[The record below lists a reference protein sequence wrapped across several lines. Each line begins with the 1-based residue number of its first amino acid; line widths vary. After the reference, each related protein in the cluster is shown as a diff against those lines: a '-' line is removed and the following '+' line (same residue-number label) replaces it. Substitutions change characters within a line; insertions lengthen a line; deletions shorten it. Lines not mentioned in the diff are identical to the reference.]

1 LLAFGHGSRT
11 CGARSLM
18 PALPHW
24 RLSTVYLAYFAS
36 VGVLQP
42 YLGLYLQSLGQGAAE
57 LGALVAVMQL
67 ARIVSTNGW
76 AWLADRARQRERVLR
91 AAAVASLVAWLPMFV
106 ARDFLALG
114 LVLAAAS
121 FAMGGVVPLTEAIVL
136 ARLRDQVSRYGRLR
150 IWGSLGF
157 IVAVLCAGSAFD
169 RVPISV
175 LPLLTCIALV
185 AVVAAAYV
193 VPPAPQLRASRHERV
208 LPMLRRPEIA
218 AFLVSAFLLQ
228 VAHGPLYTFLSIYLA
243 DFGYS
248 PSFIGAM
255 WSLGV
260 AAEIVAFL
268 LMPRLLTRFG
278 TGPVLLASFALAAI
292 RFALIGWG
300 VASAPLVVVAQL
312 LHGATFGAHHAAAVA
327 VTARWFAG
335 ARQARGQAAYLSV
348 SFGAGG
354 MVGGLASG
362 LLWDS
367 VGAAW
372 TFGFGSAAALL
383 GLAVLAANRAARGSA
398 QPSPIGTGAGG

>member
-1 LLAFGHGSRT
+1 
-11 CGARSLM
+11 M
-18 PALPHW
+18 PALPYW
-24 RLSTVYLAYFAS
+24 RLSAVYLAYFAS

-42 YLGLYLQSLGQGAAE
+42 YLGLYLQSLGQGAAG

-76 AWLADRARQRERVLR
+76 AWLADRARHRERVLR

-106 ARDFLALG
+106 ARDFVALG
-114 LVLAAAS
+114 LVLAMAS

-157 IVAVLCAGSAFD
+157 IVAVLCAGSVFD
-169 RVPISV
+169 HVPISV
-175 LPLLTCIALV
+175 LPVLTCMPLL
-185 AVVAAAYV
+185 AVVAAAYA
-193 VPPAPQLRASRHERV
+193 VPPAPQLRAAQREPV

-243 DFGYS
+243 ELGYS

-268 LMPRLLTRFG
+268 LMPGLLARFG

-300 VASAPLVVVAQL
+300 AASAPLVVVAQL

-383 GLAVLAANRAARGSA
+383 GLAVLAANRAARGTA
-398 QPSPIGTGAGG
+398 QQSPIGTGAGW